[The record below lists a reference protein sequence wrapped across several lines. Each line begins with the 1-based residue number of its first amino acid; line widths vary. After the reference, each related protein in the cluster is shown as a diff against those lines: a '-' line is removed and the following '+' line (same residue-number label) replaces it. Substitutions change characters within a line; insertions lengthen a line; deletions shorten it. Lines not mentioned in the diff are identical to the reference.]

1 MSALPKPSES
11 TTQVAGRAK
20 PRMIHPCNFR
30 YAGRLSNENARFL
43 TSLHEKFAI
52 SLTNSLELYLGT
64 SLNLKLIS
72 LEQLAISDYVGSI
85 VTSNYLLPCSMGI
98 LDASCLIDID
108 IALIFPM
115 IDLLLGGP
123 GNCGNDAHELTEI
136 DEEIMESVS
145 ALIVKEL
152 ERSWRV
158 LNLSL
163 TAANPIKPSMIPQSF
178 PANEKLVLL
187 MFEMTLG
194 QSSGSFT
201 IVMPTPFVGYLL
213 RHLKVAQAK
222 KSSLR
227 VLHRPT
233 LRERILD
240 CNYVLSADIMHMRV
254 LLKDLIDLQPGSILK
269 TDSPVKQSGKVTV
282 EGTEIFEA
290 LPVRNGPFKAA
301 QITARCQEPAALKEQ
316 L

>member
-1 MSALPKPSES
+1 MSASPRQIEP
-11 TTQVAGRAK
+11 TGQGTGRAK

-52 SLTNSLELYLGT
+52 SLTNSLELYLGA
-64 SLNLKLIS
+64 SLSLKLVS
-72 LEQLAISDYVGSI
+72 LEQLAIADYVGSI
-85 VTSNYLLPCSMGI
+85 VTSNYLLPCGLGV
-98 LDASCLIDID
+98 LDSSCLIDID

-123 GNCGNDAHELTEI
+123 GAVGDDSHELTEI
-136 DEEIMESVS
+136 DEEILASVS
-145 ALIVKEL
+145 ALVIKEM
-152 ERSWRV
+152 ERSWRA
-158 LNLSL
+158 LNISL
-163 TAANPIKPSMIPQSF
+163 TPGSPIKPAVIQTIF

-187 MFEMTLG
+187 MFEMTIG
-194 QSSGSFT
+194 QATGPFS

-213 RHLKVAQAK
+213 RHLKAAQAK

-227 VLHRPT
+227 VLHRPS

-240 CNYVLSADIMHMRV
+240 CNYVASTDITHMRV
-254 LLKDLIDLQPGSILK
+254 FLRDLIDLKPGSVLK
-269 TDSPVKQSGKVTV
+269 TTAAVKRPGKITV
-282 EGTEIFEA
+282 DGTEIFEA
-290 LPVRNGPFKAA
+290 LPVRNGAYKAA
-301 QITARCQEPAALKEQ
+301 QIIARSPEPAALKEQ